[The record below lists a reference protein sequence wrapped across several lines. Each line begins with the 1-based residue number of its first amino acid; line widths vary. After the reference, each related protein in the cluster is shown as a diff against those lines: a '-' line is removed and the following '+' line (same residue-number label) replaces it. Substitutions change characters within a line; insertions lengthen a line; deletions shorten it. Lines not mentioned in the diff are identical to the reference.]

1 MRQRLFL
8 VELKYHVKL
17 VSENKLQISCCV
29 RFLLPMQTRR
39 RRESRTA
46 QVSVSAECLSS
57 SLTLISSFSFVV
69 RGARLLI
76 SILFLSFIRDLTRGF
91 IGSTL
96 DEETNT
102 DTADFLSS
110 VSYQDI
116 YRLLSDSL
124 SSNQAKLF
132 LKSCNKINDTLCI
145 KN

>member
-1 MRQRLFL
+1 M
-8 VELKYHVKL
+8 
-17 VSENKLQISCCV
+17 LQISCSV

-39 RRESRTA
+39 WESRAA

-76 SILFLSFIRDLTRGF
+76 SILYLSFIRDLTRGF

-116 YRLLSDSL
+116 YRLSSDSL
-124 SSNQAKLF
+124 SSNQVKLF
-132 LKSCNKINDTLCI
+132 LKSCNKINMTPCVL
-145 KN
+145 KLNHSAQLEQNTN